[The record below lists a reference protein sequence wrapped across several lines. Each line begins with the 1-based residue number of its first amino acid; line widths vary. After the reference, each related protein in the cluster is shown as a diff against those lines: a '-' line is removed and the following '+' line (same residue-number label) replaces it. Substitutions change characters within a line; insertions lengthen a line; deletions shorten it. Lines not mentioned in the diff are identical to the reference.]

1 MFEGKKFDSDYMEK
15 PPLDMLPPQAIL
27 AVGRVLGYGAKKY
40 DKGNYLLIEDPN
52 RYIAAALR
60 HLMLNNISELDDES
74 GMPHLW
80 HAACSLL
87 MAIESDINYDSS
99 RLYDILNKGD
109 KNEKN

>member
-1 MFEGKKFDSDYMEK
+1 MSEGKKFDSDYMAK

-52 RYIAAALR
+52 RYVAAALR
-60 HLMLNNISELDDES
+60 HLMLSQMHELDEES
-74 GMPHLW
+74 GMPHVW

-87 MAIESDINYDSS
+87 MAIEAEYNHGSN
-99 RLYDILNKGD
+99 RLYDILNLKG
-109 KNEKN
+109 EKK